1 MATYKFNAVQR
12 YGKFHGA
19 LYKASDPQK
28 DPLQHPAQDSA
39 ASLSAFL
46 NAQIS
51 ELGVDEDSDTIIFR
65 NNSYNDFAALE
76 KAVRLATY

>member
-1 MATYKFNAVQR
+1 MATFKFNAVQR

-19 LYKASDPQK
+19 LYEASGPKK
-28 DPLQHPAQDSA
+28 DPLQHPAQESTT
-39 ASLSAFL
+39 SLSAFL

-51 ELGVDEDSDTIIFR
+51 ELGLDEDNDTIIFR
-65 NNSYNDFAALE
+65 NNSYDDFAALE